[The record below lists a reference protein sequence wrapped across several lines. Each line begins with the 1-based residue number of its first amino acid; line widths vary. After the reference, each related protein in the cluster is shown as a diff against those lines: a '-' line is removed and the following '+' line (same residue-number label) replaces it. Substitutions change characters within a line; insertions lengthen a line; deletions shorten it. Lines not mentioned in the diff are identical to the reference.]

1 MALESHLRPAIG
13 KQQFAMVGIWS
24 KTCRRPSPTLGR
36 GGSNSKLFPMR
47 LAPTNPKA
55 PPEAV
60 AEALLGEQLRNAR
73 RLNGL
78 RLAGVTLFLGLK
90 FWLEVLAKPAAD
102 RVYPILLACYW
113 LVALALFLL
122 GRRYDRVARLSSLAV
137 PFVDMVAVFGV
148 QSFGFAHTSDPR
160 SLANFTLGLYVTLL
174 VLATLSLERWQIY
187 LAALFAAVFQL
198 ELQRRAGD
206 TEIGRVGGVVLIGLV
221 VAICR
226 YQRRRWTELIQTVSE
241 GQVRRERLGR
251 YFSPQVAEKIEERGA
266 EELADG
272 QACEV
277 TVLFSDIRD
286 FTALCERLGSA
297 EVVALLNEFH
307 ARMVEAIFAHG
318 GTLDKYLGDGIMA
331 YFGAPMP
338 QPDHAQRAVRCAVAM
353 QQGLARF
360 NTERLARGQP
370 SIRMGI
376 GLHTGSAVVGSI
388 GAPHRR
394 EFTAIGDA
402 VNLASRL
409 EQMTKLHDV
418 SVILSEE
425 TRRGLG
431 EGFVLQTLAAANV
444 RGRTEPV
451 QAFSVDWELAPPSA
465 KSASAAK
472 P

>member
-1 MALESHLRPAIG
+1 MLRPNLSGPLTVARTTMSHLRTKSA
-13 KQQFAMVGIWS
+13 
-24 KTCRRPSPTLGR
+24 
-36 GGSNSKLFPMR
+36 
-47 LAPTNPKA
+47 A

-60 AEALLGEQLRNAR
+60 AEVLRIEQLRNAR

-90 FWLEVLAKPAAD
+90 FWLEVLDKPAPQQ
-102 RVYPILLACYW
+102 VYPTLLAGYW
-113 LVALALFLL
+113 VIAAVLFFL
-122 GRRYDRVARLSSLAV
+122 GRSSDRLARWSRLAV

-148 QSFGFAHTSDPR
+148 QSLDFAHTTDAR
-160 SLANFTLGLYVTLL
+160 SLANFTLGLYVSLL
-174 VLATLSLERWQIY
+174 VLATLSLERWQNY
-187 LAALFAAVFQL
+187 LAAVIAAAFQL
-198 ELQRRAGD
+198 QLQHRAGD
-206 TEIGRVGGVVLIGLV
+206 TPIGLAGGVVLIGLV
-221 VAICR
+221 AAICS
-226 YQRRRWTELIQTVSE
+226 YQRRRWTELIHTISE

-251 YFSPQVAEKIEERGA
+251 YFSPKVAEQIEQRQA
-266 EELADG
+266 DELAGG

-297 EVVALLNEFH
+297 EVIALLNDFH
-307 ARMVEAIFAHG
+307 ARMVEAIFTHG

-331 YFGAPMP
+331 YFGAPMA

-353 QQGLARF
+353 QQELARF
-360 NTERLARGQP
+360 NTERAARGLP
-370 SIRMGI
+370 PIRMGI
-376 GLHTGSAVVGSI
+376 GLSTGTAVVGSI

-409 EQMTKLHDV
+409 EQLTKLYDV

-431 EGFVLQTLAAANV
+431 EGFVLKPLDATSV
-444 RGRTEPV
+444 RGRAQPV
-451 QAFSVDWELAPPSA
+451 QAFSVDWAMPPSA
-465 KSASAAK
+465 SAESAGTQG
-472 P
+472 